1 MRTSVLLSISI
12 LLLMRRTTSFF
23 HTFKSPFSRHYIT
36 SPKLESSK
44 NTRNLLTMRV
54 TKKQLEQRAT
64 SPLYIPRTENQ
75 KQYVNYLQDQNT
87 KLVIGI
93 GPAGTGKTLFAC
105 NAAVEELQK
114 GTIQKIILTRP
125 VVPVEEEELGF
136 LPGSLINKMDPWT
149 RPLFD
154 VLLDFYNQKDI
165 DAMLHGGVL
174 EISPLAYMRGRTFK
188 RSFIIADE
196 MQNSTPNQ
204 MKMLMTRIGD
214 HSKMAI
220 TGDLHQSDRGMNNG
234 LSDFLER
241 IKQEENQEN
250 QENQEN
256 KEYEETQEK
265 YTNKIRYIELGN
277 KDIQRSPIVSK
288 ILDIYNKK
296 PLLLLEEPKEQSKK
310 QPKEQPK
317 EEKISKTLEID
328 YKNDAAMLP
337 KTQIPK
343 EKVPKINYLHYNP
356 QHGL

>member
-1 MRTSVLLSISI
+1 
-12 LLLMRRTTSFF
+12 MRRTTSFI

-75 KQYVNYLQDQNT
+75 HQYVNYLQDPNT

-214 HSKMAI
+214 HSKMVI

-234 LSDFLER
+234 LSDFLEK
-241 IKQEENQEN
+241 IKQENHETR
-250 QENQEN
+250 
-256 KEYEETQEK
+256 EYEEYEEYEEHQEKNQDQEK
-265 YTNKIRYIELGN
+265 YKNKIRYIELGN

-296 PLLLLEEPKEQSKK
+296 PLLLLE
-310 QPKEQPK
+310 QPKEQPN
-317 EEKISKTLEID
+317 EQKTTIKLGNE
-328 YKNDAAMLP
+328 NDAAMLP
-337 KTQIPK
+337 KAQIPK
-343 EKVPKINYLHYNP
+343 KQVPKVNYLHYNP

>member
-1 MRTSVLLSISI
+1 
-12 LLLMRRTTSFF
+12 
-23 HTFKSPFSRHYIT
+23 
-36 SPKLESSK
+36 
-44 NTRNLLTMRV
+44 MRV

-75 KQYVNYLQDQNT
+75 RQYVNYLQDQNT

-234 LSDFLER
+234 LSDFLEK
-241 IKQEENQEN
+241 IKQENYET
-250 QENQEN
+250 
-256 KEYEETQEK
+256 KEYEEYEENEENEEHQEKNQDQEK
-265 YTNKIRYIELGN
+265 YKNKIRYIELGN

-296 PLLLLEEPKEQSKK
+296 PLLLLE

-317 EEKISKTLEID
+317 KQQEQKTTIRLD
-328 YKNDAAMLP
+328 YENDAAMLP

-343 EKVPKINYLHYNP
+343 KQVPKVNYLHYNP

>member
-1 MRTSVLLSISI
+1 MRTSFLLSIS
-12 LLLMRRTTSFF
+12 LLLLLRPAKSFF
-23 HTFKSPFSRHYIT
+23 FKSPFIRQYYTFPILQNRHN
-36 SPKLESSK
+36 K
-44 NTRNLLTMRV
+44 LTMRV

-75 KQYVNYLQDQNT
+75 QQYVNYLQDQNT

-105 NAAVEELQK
+105 NTAVEELRQ
-114 GTIQKIILTRP
+114 GNIQKIILTRP

-214 HSKMAI
+214 HSKMVI
-220 TGDLHQSDRGMNNG
+220 TGDLHQSDRGMQNG
-234 LSDFLER
+234 LSDFLEK
-241 IKQEENQEN
+241 IKQENWEQNQE
-250 QENQEN
+250 
-256 KEYEETQEK
+256 YEQNEEK
-265 YTNKIRYIELGN
+265 YKNKIRYIELGN
-277 KDIQRSPIVSK
+277 KDIQRSQIVSK

-296 PLLLLEEPKEQSKK
+296 PLLLGEPIQTPTPPPTTPIQTSITKT
-310 QPKEQPK
+310 
-317 EEKISKTLEID
+317 ITLE
-328 YKNDAAMLP
+328 NDAAMVPKRQVP
-337 KTQIPK
+337 KTQ
-343 EKVPKINYLHYNP
+343 VPKMNYLHYNP

>member
-23 HTFKSPFSRHYIT
+23 LKSPFSRHYIS

-54 TKKQLEQRAT
+54 TKKQLEQRPT

-214 HSKMAI
+214 HSKMVI
-220 TGDLHQSDRGMNNG
+220 TGDLHQSDRGMQNG
-234 LSDFLER
+234 LSDFLEK
-241 IKQEENQEN
+241 IKQENLEENHEH
-250 QENQEN
+250 E
-256 KEYEETQEK
+256 EK

-296 PLLLLEEPKEQSKK
+296 PLLLLEA
-310 QPKEQPK
+310 PKEQPK
-317 EEKISKTLEID
+317 EEKKID
-328 YKNDAAMLP
+328 VENDAAMLP

-343 EKVPKINYLHYNP
+343 KQGPKINYLHYNP

>member
-23 HTFKSPFSRHYIT
+23 LKSPFSRHYIS

-54 TKKQLEQRAT
+54 TKKQLEQRPT

-75 KQYVNYLQDQNT
+75 HQYVNYLQDPNT

-105 NAAVEELQK
+105 NVAVEELQK

-165 DAMLHGGVL
+165 DAMLHGGVI
-174 EISPLAYMRGRTFK
+174 EISPLAFMRGRTFK
-188 RSFIIADE
+188 RAFIIADE
-196 MQNSTPNQ
+196 MQNSSPNQ
-204 MKMLMTRIGD
+204 MLMLTTRLGEG
-214 HSKMAI
+214 SKMVI
-220 TGDLHQSDRGMNNG
+220 TGDLKQSDRGVDNG
-234 LSDFLER
+234 LADLLQKLKVYEKGHSAGTGHSTGNSSHTGSLNQDIKYVELESA
-241 IKQEENQEN
+241 
-250 QENQEN
+250 
-256 KEYEETQEK
+256 
-265 YTNKIRYIELGN
+265 
-277 KDIQRSPIVSK
+277 DVQRSGIVSK
-288 ILDIYNKK
+288 MLDIYGGATAADDGFSRRARASGEPEKNVEMKK
-296 PLLLLEEPKEQSKK
+296 KDSSFENNNYDF
-310 QPKEQPK
+310 
-317 EEKISKTLEID
+317 TTNNNNNNNND
-328 YKNDAAMLP
+328 DAAL
-337 KTQIPK
+337 IPR
-343 EKVPKINYLHYNP
+343 
-356 QHGL
+356 QHMSKYMRK

>member
-1 MRTSVLLSISI
+1 
-12 LLLMRRTTSFF
+12 
-23 HTFKSPFSRHYIT
+23 
-36 SPKLESSK
+36 
-44 NTRNLLTMRV
+44 
-54 TKKQLEQRAT
+54 
-64 SPLYIPRTENQ
+64 
-75 KQYVNYLQDQNT
+75 
-87 KLVIGI
+87 
-93 GPAGTGKTLFAC
+93 
-105 NAAVEELQK
+105 
-114 GTIQKIILTRP
+114 
-125 VVPVEEEELGF
+125 
-136 LPGSLINKMDPWT
+136 
-149 RPLFD
+149 
-154 VLLDFYNQKDI
+154 
-165 DAMLHGGVL
+165 
-174 EISPLAYMRGRTFK
+174 MRGRTFK

-241 IKQEENQEN
+241 IKQENDENDEN
-250 QENQEN
+250 A
-256 KEYEETQEK
+256 EYEENQEK

-296 PLLLLEEPKEQSKK
+296 PVLLLEEPKEQSKK

-328 YKNDAAMLP
+328 YENDAAMLP

-343 EKVPKINYLHYNP
+343 EKMPKINYLHYNP

>member
-1 MRTSVLLSISI
+1 
-12 LLLMRRTTSFF
+12 MRRTTSFF
-23 HTFKSPFSRHYIT
+23 LKSPFSRHYIS

-44 NTRNLLTMRV
+44 NTRNLLIMRV

-75 KQYVNYLQDQNT
+75 QQYVNYLQDPNT

-105 NAAVEELQK
+105 NTAIEELQK

-188 RSFIIADE
+188 RAFIIADE

-204 MKMLMTRIGD
+204 MKMLMTRLGD
-214 HSKMAI
+214 HSKMVI
-220 TGDLHQSDRGMNNG
+220 TGDLHQSDRGMQNG
-234 LSDFLER
+234 LSDFLEK
-241 IKQEENQEN
+241 IKQENLEENHEH
-250 QENQEN
+250 E
-256 KEYEETQEK
+256 EK

-296 PLLLLEEPKEQSKK
+296 PLLLLEPSKEEPKEQSK
-310 QPKEQPK
+310 EEPK
-317 EEKISKTLEID
+317 EESKEEKKIDVE
-328 YKNDAAMLP
+328 NDAAMLP

-343 EKVPKINYLHYNP
+343 KQGPKINYLHYNP

>member
-23 HTFKSPFSRHYIT
+23 LKSPFSRHYIS

-54 TKKQLEQRAT
+54 TKKQLEQRPT

-204 MKMLMTRIGD
+204 MKMLMTRLGD
-214 HSKMAI
+214 HSKMVI
-220 TGDLHQSDRGMNNG
+220 TGDLHQSDRGMQNG
-234 LSDFLER
+234 LSDFLEK
-241 IKQEENQEN
+241 IKQENLEENHE
-250 QENQEN
+250 
-256 KEYEETQEK
+256 EK

-296 PLLLLEEPKEQSKK
+296 PLLLLES
-310 QPKEQPK
+310 PKEQPK
-317 EEKISKTLEID
+317 EEKKID
-328 YKNDAAMLP
+328 VENDAAMLP

-343 EKVPKINYLHYNP
+343 KQGQKINYLHYNP

>member
-1 MRTSVLLSISI
+1 
-12 LLLMRRTTSFF
+12 MRRTTSFF
-23 HTFKSPFSRHYIT
+23 LKSPFSRHYIS

-54 TKKQLEQRAT
+54 TKKQLEQRPT

-75 KQYVNYLQDQNT
+75 HQYVNYLQDPNT

-105 NAAVEELQK
+105 NVAVEELQK

-204 MKMLMTRIGD
+204 MKMLMTRLGD
-214 HSKMAI
+214 HSKMVI
-220 TGDLHQSDRGMNNG
+220 TGDLHQSDRGMQNG
-234 LSDFLER
+234 LSDFLEK
-241 IKQEENQEN
+241 IKQENYET
-250 QENQEN
+250 
-256 KEYEETQEK
+256 KEYEETQEYEEK

-296 PLLLLEEPKEQSKK
+296 PLLLLE
-310 QPKEQPK
+310 QPK
-317 EEKISKTLEID
+317 EEPKEEKKIDVE
-328 YKNDAAMLP
+328 NDAAMLP

-343 EKVPKINYLHYNP
+343 KQVPKVNYLHYNP

>member
-1 MRTSVLLSISI
+1 
-12 LLLMRRTTSFF
+12 MRRTTSFLL
-23 HTFKSPFSRHYIT
+23 KSPFSRHYIS

-75 KQYVNYLQDQNT
+75 HQYVNYLQDPNT

-214 HSKMAI
+214 HSKMVI
-220 TGDLHQSDRGMNNG
+220 TGDLHQSDRGMQNG
-234 LSDFLER
+234 LSDFLEK
-241 IKQEENQEN
+241 IKQENHETR
-250 QENQEN
+250 
-256 KEYEETQEK
+256 EYEEYEEHQEKNQDQEK
-265 YTNKIRYIELGN
+265 YKNKIRYIELGN

-296 PLLLLEEPKEQSKK
+296 PLLLLE

-317 EEKISKTLEID
+317 EQQTEQPKEQKTTIRLD
-328 YKNDAAMLP
+328 YENDAAMLP

-343 EKVPKINYLHYNP
+343 KQVPKVNYLHYNP

>member
-23 HTFKSPFSRHYIT
+23 HTFKSPFSRHYIS

-44 NTRNLLTMRV
+44 NTRNSLIMRV
-54 TKKQLEQRAT
+54 AKKQLEQRAI
-64 SPLYIPRTENQ
+64 SPLYIPRTVNQ
-75 KQYVNYLQDQNT
+75 KQYVNHLQDQNT

-105 NAAVEELQK
+105 NTAVEELRK
-114 GTIQKIILTRP
+114 GNIQKIILTRP

-165 DAMLHGGVL
+165 DSMLHGGVL

-214 HSKMAI
+214 HSKMVI

-234 LSDFLER
+234 LSDFLEK
-241 IKQEENQEN
+241 IKQEN

-256 KEYEETQEK
+256 EENQEK
-265 YTNKIRYIELGN
+265 YTNKIRYIELSN
-277 KDIQRSPIVSK
+277 KDIQRSPIVSR

-296 PLLLLEEPKEQSKK
+296 PLLLLE

-317 EEKISKTLEID
+317 EQKTTITLEID
-328 YKNDAAMLP
+328 YENDAAMIP
-337 KTQIPK
+337 KTQLQK
-343 EKVPKINYLHYNP
+343 KQVPKINYLHYNP

>member
-1 MRTSVLLSISI
+1 
-12 LLLMRRTTSFF
+12 MRRTTSFF
-23 HTFKSPFSRHYIT
+23 LKSPFSRHYIS

-54 TKKQLEQRAT
+54 TKKQLEQRPT

-214 HSKMAI
+214 HSKMVI
-220 TGDLHQSDRGMNNG
+220 TGDLHQSDRGMQNG
-234 LSDFLER
+234 LSDFLEK
-241 IKQEENQEN
+241 IKQENLEENHEH
-250 QENQEN
+250 E
-256 KEYEETQEK
+256 EK

-296 PLLLLEEPKEQSKK
+296 PLLLLEA
-310 QPKEQPK
+310 PKEQPK
-317 EEKISKTLEID
+317 EEKKID
-328 YKNDAAMLP
+328 VENDAAMLP

-343 EKVPKINYLHYNP
+343 KQGPKINYLHYNP

>member
-23 HTFKSPFSRHYIT
+23 LKSPFSRHYIS

-54 TKKQLEQRAT
+54 TKKQLEQRPT

-105 NAAVEELQK
+105 NAAIEELQK

-214 HSKMAI
+214 HSKMVI
-220 TGDLHQSDRGMNNG
+220 TGDLHQSDRGMQNG
-234 LSDFLER
+234 LSDFLEK
-241 IKQEENQEN
+241 IKQENLEENHE
-250 QENQEN
+250 
-256 KEYEETQEK
+256 EK

-296 PLLLLEEPKEQSKK
+296 PLLLLEA
-310 QPKEQPK
+310 PKEQPK
-317 EEKISKTLEID
+317 EQSKEEPKEEKKID
-328 YKNDAAMLP
+328 VENDAAMLP

-343 EKVPKINYLHYNP
+343 KQGPKINYLHYNP

>member
-1 MRTSVLLSISI
+1 
-12 LLLMRRTTSFF
+12 
-23 HTFKSPFSRHYIT
+23 
-36 SPKLESSK
+36 
-44 NTRNLLTMRV
+44 MRV

-64 SPLYIPRTENQ
+64 SPLYIPRTDNQ

-241 IKQEENQEN
+241 IKQENQEENQETQEN
-250 QENQEN
+250 QENQE
-256 KEYEETQEK
+256 K
-265 YTNKIRYIELGN
+265 YKNKIRYIELGN

-288 ILDIYNKK
+288 ILDIYNEK
-296 PLLLLEEPKEQSKK
+296 PLLLLEKPKEK
-310 QPKEQPK
+310 PKEQPK
-317 EEKISKTLEID
+317 KQQEQKTTITLEID
-328 YKNDAAMLP
+328 YENDAAMLP

-343 EKVPKINYLHYNP
+343 EKMPKMNYLHYNP